1 MTTWSSR
8 MRTSTGFKET
18 SSLTS
23 MVVFQISLSFPV
35 LVVVLAEAWMMRKM
49 VAVIIC
55 GGHHY

>member
-1 MTTWSSR
+1 